1 MRYGLCDS
9 DAPRLG
15 GLGAS
20 LLALLY
26 VWLKAS
32 RMSYHLGV
40 QAKQSWPSAFVD
52 VAIVGSVV
60 ALCFV
65 PNVSPMA
72 WSVLGQIALVR
83 FGVAVTK
90 QALGN
95 GNGNGGG
102 NGYDP
107 PSDKREDR
115 KSRDRDRDT
124 DIRRSVL
131 SHAVPAIVVALAM
144 LLNACR

>member
-1 MRYGLCDS
+1 
-9 DAPRLG
+9 
-15 GLGAS
+15 
-20 LLALLY
+20 
-26 VWLKAS
+26 
-32 RMSYHLGV
+32 MSYHLGV

-107 PSDKREDR
+107 PSDKREDKR
-115 KSRDRDRDT
+115 SKDRDRDRESE
-124 DIRRSVL
+124 IRRSVL
-131 SHAVPAIVVALAM
+131 SHAFPAIVVALAM
-144 LLNACR
+144 FLNACR